1 MKGEHRKMRVLM
13 GAVIARAQEIGLW
26 DGQNGAWDVPRAVR
40 LYDGVNHFFKYPTTI
55 IRRNEQISWRTVYNI
70 YVKSLS
76 TRRVGHGHGQHRW
89 WQEGDEEWM
98 DAIEE

>member
-55 IRRNEQISWRTVYNI
+55 IRRNEQISWRTVYNKESFNKKGRTWAWSAQM
-70 YVKSLS
+70 VA
-76 TRRVGHGHGQHRW
+76 RRG
-89 WQEGDEEWM
+89 
-98 DAIEE
+98 